1 MLAQLKTVVLIKEV
15 INLATWVSGTS
26 ALYGFIVVF
35 KFGGEEKIN
44 KIRVKS
50 FQEKQNKKVISW
62 LDLQWTDFN
71 HLFYSTQRI
80 AQTSNQNKINKTETL
95 SHNRPRRDAVSSL
108 KNKSL
113 TSLKGTHKTPDS
125 TSTLKW
131 WHQDGGLLDR
141 VTEHKG
147 KIKMGERTR
156 AAKKC
161 RGIQIW
167 GDKEENL
174 TDVEQTKR

>member
-1 MLAQLKTVVLIKEV
+1 M
-15 INLATWVSGTS
+15 
-26 ALYGFIVVF
+26 
-35 KFGGEEKIN
+35 
-44 KIRVKS
+44 
-50 FQEKQNKKVISW
+50 
-62 LDLQWTDFN
+62 
-71 HLFYSTQRI
+71 
-80 AQTSNQNKINKTETL
+80 L

-147 KIKMGERTR
+147 KIKMGERKQERQKSAEGSKFEET
-156 AAKKC
+156 KKN
-161 RGIQIW
+161 IW
-167 GDKEENL
+167 
-174 TDVEQTKR
+174 QT